1 MKKSKIV
8 CISIL
13 VFVLLTSCILPAS
26 ADEIKKLYFEE
37 KNGTMTW
44 NTVRGSDGNW
54 FMSFNNMVPGGHYTD
69 SLLIENGS
77 KKTYKLY
84 VKAVPKQ
91 QSDKQTWL
99 MEHISMKVSLDSE
112 ILYEGSA
119 SGKEYENGNLQN
131 VVYLG
136 TYKPKD
142 SSCIKVDLELNKD
155 IGIEYC
161 DITAEND
168 WKFMV
173 TELNDPE
180 NIPQT
185 IHSPKTGD
193 TSDSALNIII
203 AACLLSILIIL
214 FIMRIKRKA

>member
-1 MKKSKIV
+1 
-8 CISIL
+8 
-13 VFVLLTSCILPAS
+13 
-26 ADEIKKLYFEE
+26 
-37 KNGTMTW
+37 
-44 NTVRGSDGNW
+44 
-54 FMSFNNMVPGGHYTD
+54 MSFNNMVPGGHYTD
-69 SLLIENGS
+69 NLSIENGS

-84 VKAVPKQ
+84 VKAVPKHQ
-91 QSDKQTWL
+91 NDNQKGLLEQ
-99 MEHISMKVSLDSE
+99 IFMKVSLDSE

-119 SGKEYENGNLQN
+119 SGKEYENGNLQD

-136 TYKPKD
+136 TYEPED

-161 DITAEND
+161 DIAAEND

-185 IHSPKTGD
+185 IHPPKTGD
-193 TSDSALNIII
+193 TSDAALNVMI
-203 AACLLSILIIL
+203 AACLLSILVLL
-214 FIMRIKRKA
+214 FIVRIKRKA